1 MNLYSRMP
9 RIGTLMIFSRSFP
22 MIDSSAMMS
31 AMFSRI
37 DSRTFSRCLAR
48 SPAERS
54 LRSASEGS
62 KGRKIDSRVRVTGG
76 GAGGTDRRR
85 RSVLPEV
92 VGSVLQNHVDAALA
106 VAGVE
111 EVLHHRVVLGVL
123 LLVAGARL
131 G

>member
-9 RIGTLMIFSRSFP
+9 RIGTLMIFPRSFP

-37 DSRTFSRCLAR
+37 DSRTFRRWRAR

-54 LRSASEGS
+54 LRSASECS
-62 KGRKIDSRVRVTGG
+62 NGRKIDSTVRVTGG
-76 GAGGTDRRR
+76 WEAGTDRRR

-92 VGSVLQNHVDAALA
+92 VGGVLEHHVHAALA
-106 VAGVE
+106 VARVE
-111 EVLHHRVVLGVL
+111 QV
-123 LLVAGARL
+123 
-131 G
+131 